1 MEQEIPTYYPGDR
14 MVLEVEIT
22 HRLNF
27 RRVEA
32 VFIGRPAEEGAMTV
46 RASMS
51 MSHLSVRETKNDGTK
66 TSVMIFEEEASGNRW
81 VSGPVYELAELRAE
95 TVGVLP
101 GESKYGSTISLDV
114 GGIADVPR
122 FRFED
127 ELGAGQVEF
136 RSARL
141 R

>member
-1 MEQEIPTYYPGDR
+1 MTNVRLTNEQKTAAVGEAFTQRTKAREHYATLADAGDEHARNEIRRID
-14 MVLEVEIT
+14 LE
-22 HRLNF
+22 L
-27 RRVEA
+27 
-32 VFIGRPAEEGAMTV
+32 G
-46 RASMS
+46 
-51 MSHLSVRETKNDGTK
+51 K
-66 TSVMIFEEEASGNRW
+66 
-81 VSGPVYELAELRAE
+81 LRAE

>member
-1 MEQEIPTYYPGDR
+1 MKPTNTRKADS
-14 MVLEVEIT
+14 L
-22 HRLNF
+22 
-27 RRVEA
+27 A
-32 VFIGRPAEEGAMTV
+32 
-46 RASMS
+46 RAYTTRARA
-51 MSHLSVRETKNDGTK
+51 RERYAT
-66 TSVMIFEEEASGNRW
+66 
-81 VSGPVYELAELRAE
+81 LAEAGDEHARNEIRRIDLELGKLRAA